1 MPPVRAVERAVS
13 ILTALG
19 AEDLRL
25 VDLAGRLGLHKATVI
40 RLLASLMDAGLVERD
55 ERDRYLLGPA
65 VLRLAARQLAGHRR
79 LVGFLRDAL
88 ERIRAAT
95 GETVT
100 VHVRVA
106 TDRVCVDELESPQAI
121 AYRAGVGQRAPM
133 HIGSAGKVLLAF
145 LPDGERLALLRQ
157 LRLVRITERSITSLD
172 RLEAELAQVRRLGY
186 AFSSGE
192 RVIGASAVS
201 VPVLDAEDH
210 VVAAVSVLAPA
221 PRLVG
226 REQARCVEI
235 LKREVPRVPLSF
247 WSTRPTRNG
256 RAAEPERWTSA
267 GS

>member
-13 ILTALG
+13 ILTALS

-25 VDLAGRLGLHKATVI
+25 VDLAERLDLHKATVI
-40 RLLASLMDAGLVERD
+40 RLLASLMDAGLVER
-55 ERDRYLLGPA
+55 GA
-65 VLRLAARQLAGHRR
+65 
-79 LVGFLRDAL
+79 F

-100 VHVRVA
+100 VHVRVG

-247 WSTRPTRNG
+247 WSTRPARNG
-256 RAAEPERWTSA
+256 RAAEPQRWTSA

>member
-1 MPPVRAVERAVS
+1 MKPTRKRRLTRTAMPPVRAVERAVS

-55 ERDRYLLGPA
+55 ERDRYLLGPG

-79 LVGFLRDAL
+79 LVGFLRDPL
-88 ERIRAAT
+88 DRIRAAT
-95 GETVT
+95 RETGT
-100 VHVRVA
+100 LHVRVA

-157 LRLVRITERSITSLD
+157 LRLVRITDRSITSRA
-172 RLEAELAQVRRLGY
+172 RL
-186 AFSSGE
+186 
-192 RVIGASAVS
+192 
-201 VPVLDAEDH
+201 P
-210 VVAAVSVLAPA
+210 PP
-221 PRLVG
+221 PR
-226 REQARCVEI
+226 
-235 LKREVPRVPLSF
+235 P
-247 WSTRPTRNG
+247 
-256 RAAEPERWTSA
+256 
-267 GS
+267 